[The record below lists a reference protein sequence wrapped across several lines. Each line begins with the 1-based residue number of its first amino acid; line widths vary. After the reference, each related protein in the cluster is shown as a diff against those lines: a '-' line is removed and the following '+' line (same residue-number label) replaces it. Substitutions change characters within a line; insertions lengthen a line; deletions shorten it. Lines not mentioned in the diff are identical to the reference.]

1 MTTTSA
7 TTSVTEPE
15 SPGGIIDP
23 GVSRELR
30 LAVTMNG
37 GVSLAVYIGGAA
49 HEFNRFTRCCSGYGS
64 LLKLFGYDERPPI
77 IDVIT
82 GTSAGGI
89 NAAALAVAQANS
101 NGDLALLKGL
111 WIQHGQIGDLMRGP
125 FHSGPA
131 SLLKGDDYFYPQIR
145 SAFKRLTENYDRAT
159 RPDSGPERVRPV
171 DLTIPA
177 TLLTSVETF
186 SVDDLGTQMKQPQH
200 AGLFYFR
207 GGTSVPVSDNGP
219 DDMFSADRAKD
230 DDGQKRVIDR
240 TVEALALAARAS
252 AGFPAAFEPTFIPVR
267 YNGKTP
273 DDRPD
278 MADYADWGLSA
289 GKAPNDRNDLSRFAV
304 DGGVLANTPTRP
316 ALAAIR
322 RQEVTT
328 TMVRRVLI
336 LVHPHAEYAPVV
348 KNLADDIEKPPTLL
362 SGLTGVLRASGSVGS
377 RTYVEEIQQ
386 HNDLALRW
394 RDGREAAMSQ
404 FNTKTLSEFLC
415 SDEGIPQPAWQL
427 FRHMR
432 VRRGAYVSALH
443 VRPVFA
449 TPFAKLIGYATEVL
463 READKQD
470 GGLSFLPATPPRK
483 EDFQKDEWRWGLGL
497 AVGIASQT
505 TDVLR
510 QLINAANRIPE
521 SSRDEV
527 VKLAHEAWEEAVNG
541 GIKLDRLAEE
551 ERKCESSAAET
562 SDNGANESETIRAR
576 FEKNLAD
583 YGKQMSPPSRDD
595 SSEPVLPVPPD
606 ESTDSVL
613 SKMMSWVSSTDSG
626 APPQS
631 SAATEELPR
640 GTRTI
645 QILRGIVGKFRPVIE
660 ALDRSLAD
668 DERGDVRGVG
678 GAAGSGLRDESASLL
693 RCDNPLR
700 GVGGDDNELL
710 KRMLEIEIVS
720 YLTAEHDVSDAM
732 VPTAPIEFVQL
743 SANITQHFADGF
755 TSDDKL
761 AGMSLNRFGAFLKR
775 SWRANDWIWGR
786 LDAVKILMLILLTPE
801 MIRGFSAGN
810 RSAEQVVEEIAE
822 AAFHDDADPH
832 RYGELTSQGG
842 DLEKLHR
849 LAVDDVKHA
858 LAGGDAPMTNLA
870 SLVAYGIQIG
880 VAKEDVPWLAGTI
893 RDDRED
899 GATGVQTAEFLNQ
912 FDQLENSAHG
922 HKLLRLFTD
931 SRIGKEAVADQM
943 PSDLMIR
950 TAAAAAAAAVTAI
963 SSEKSGLTFARPVTK
978 VARGMI
984 ALPYWVLIGL
994 ASRGQIARAVATV
1007 LLALGVS
1014 LTALS
1019 LITDLPGL
1027 MSKLVPTVGIASLLT
1042 VLVYAAMRT
1051 QSIVH
1056 GAALLGL
1063 FIPLIAYAVDRVP
1076 KDENANVI
1084 GETTVALV
1092 CLLVLLIWVIVV
1104 ANFAPHTRSPVG
1116 TALRAWEIA
1125 KTFVVVKW
1133 RILGTILLVVM
1144 AAVLTIVFRGDFLA
1158 DRYEGSRLA
1167 EFVSTLRREFISGP
1181 WNGDV
1186 QSWMSI
1192 LLIAAVLAGCI
1203 TAWRKSKRFRPSR
1216 SSGMPHRARLGD
1228 PAGLATAWSPVYG
1241 FIYIAIGVFLVPLF
1255 GVFGVE
1261 ARLWVKVA
1269 SVVSLALGL
1278 FFALIAVN
1286 LIPYVRERRL
1296 VKSLAAHFESNAHF
1310 KPNPAQDNEPEETIK
1325 AFKSIGEFSSYL
1337 TDSDSALSRHGRRVE
1352 RRARRAVEH
1361 RAGGRKAVPTDRR
1374 GAAAATVTAI

>member
-49 HEFNRFTRCCSGYGS
+49 HEFNRFTRCCSGYGP

-207 GGTSVPVSDNGP
+207 GGTSVPVSDEGP
-219 DDMFSADRAKD
+219 DDMFSAGAAKD
-230 DDGQKRVIDR
+230 DDQKRVIDR

-289 GKAPNDRNDLSRFAV
+289 GKADNDRNDLSRFAV

-336 LVHPHAEYAPVV
+336 LVHPHAEYAPAV

-404 FNTKTLSEFLC
+404 FNTKTLSQFLC
-415 SDEGIPQPAWQL
+415 SEEGIPQPAWQL

-443 VRPVFA
+443 VRPLFA

-463 READKQD
+463 KEADKRD

-483 EDFQKDEWRWGLGL
+483 QDFQRDEWRWGLGL

-551 ERKCESSAAET
+551 ERKCEASADDT
-562 SDNGANESETIRAR
+562 SDNGANESQTIRAR

-583 YGKQMSPPSRDD
+583 YGKQMS
-595 SSEPVLPVPPD
+595 
-606 ESTDSVL
+606 
-613 SKMMSWVSSTDSG
+613 STDSG
-626 APPQS
+626 APLQS
-631 SAATEELPR
+631 SDATEELPR

-668 DERGDVRGVG
+668 DERGDAPGVG
-678 GAAGSGLRDESASLL
+678 GAAGSGLRDVSASLL
-693 RCDNPLR
+693 RRDNPLR

-801 MIRGFSAGN
+801 MIRGFSAGD
-810 RSAEQVVEEIAE
+810 RSAEQVVREIAE
-822 AAFHDDADPH
+822 AAFHDDANPH
-832 RYGELTSQGG
+832 RYGKLTSEGG

-849 LAVDDVKHA
+849 LAVDDVKRA
-858 LAGGDAPMTNLA
+858 SAGGDAPMTNLA
-870 SLVAYGIQIG
+870 SLVAYGIQID

-912 FDQLENSAHG
+912 FDQLEKSADG
-922 HKLLRLFTD
+922 HKLLKLFTD

-950 TAAAAAAAAVTAI
+950 TAATAAAAAVTAI

-1063 FIPLIAYAVDRVP
+1063 FIPLVAYAIGRAP
-1076 KDENANVI
+1076 KQENANVI

-1092 CLLVLLIWVIVV
+1092 CVLVLLIWVIVV

-1125 KTFVVVKW
+1125 KRFVVAKW
-1133 RILGTILLVVM
+1133 KILSTILLVVI
-1144 AAVLTIVFRGDFLA
+1144 AAVLTVVFRGDFLA

-1167 EFVSTLRREFISGP
+1167 EFVSTLRREFIGGP

-1186 QSWMSI
+1186 QSWMTI

-1216 SSGMPHRARLGD
+1216 LSGMPHRARLGD

-1241 FIYIAIGVFLVPLF
+1241 FIYITIGVFLVPLF
-1255 GVFGVE
+1255 GVFGAD
-1261 ARLWVKVA
+1261 ARLSVKVA

-1278 FFALIAVN
+1278 FFALVAVN
-1286 LIPYVRERRL
+1286 LIPYLRERRL
-1296 VKSLAAHFESNAHF
+1296 VKSLAAHFESN
-1310 KPNPAQDNEPEETIK
+1310 PADDNESEETIK

-1337 TDSDSALSRHGRRVE
+1337 TDSDLALSRHGRRVE
-1352 RRARRAVEH
+1352 RRARRLVER
-1361 RAGGRKAVPTDRR
+1361 RAGGRKAVAAAGR
-1374 GAAAATVTAI
+1374 GLAAATVTAI